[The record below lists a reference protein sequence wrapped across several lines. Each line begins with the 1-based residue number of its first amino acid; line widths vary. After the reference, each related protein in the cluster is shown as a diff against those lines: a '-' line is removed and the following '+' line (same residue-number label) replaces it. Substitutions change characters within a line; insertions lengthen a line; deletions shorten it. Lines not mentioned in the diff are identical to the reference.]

1 MMDEQYFHD
10 FASEIYCCEE
20 TIDEIIVSLKQIAL
34 DARREA
40 LGEARGVMYRL
51 AESHPDVN
59 VNIENGWIKL
69 SDIIAAISSLEVK

>member
-40 LGEARGVMYRL
+40 LSVVEKLKAPDTKGDPAGIFNHAIGL
-51 AESHPDVN
+51 A
-59 VNIENGWIKL
+59 IE
-69 SDIIAAISSLEVK
+69 AISSLEVK